1 MLAKERNVSFAN
13 EVGYHGRQAFMH
25 ALLGY

>member
-1 MLAKERNVSFAN
+1 MLAKERNVSFVN